1 MQLIIASRNVHKIR
15 ELRSM
20 LRVYKAFDLLSLLDF
35 PNYQPLPNTLD
46 SLEANA
52 IQKAAHAAQML
63 NQWTIADQTALVI
76 PALQGTFDLPND
88 SDAESRKKL
97 LAAMQ
102 HLAES
107 DRQAYFECWVALASP
122 EGLKKCGKGASE
134 GTITTAPRGG
144 NGFGH
149 DCLFMKYDYGKTF
162 SEIDEETK
170 NRISHR
176 RKALD
181 KLHPYLETLALQEV

>member
-20 LRVYKAFDLLSLLDF
+20 LRLYKTFDLLSLLDF
-35 PNYQPLPNTLD
+35 PNYQPLPEVES
-46 SLEANA
+46 SLETSA
-52 IQKAAHAAQML
+52 IQKATHAAQAL
-63 NQWTIADQTALVI
+63 NQWVIADTTALII
-76 PALQGTFDLPND
+76 PSLQDAFDTSSD

-97 LAAMQ
+97 LKAMQ
-102 HLAES
+102 HLPES
-107 DRQAYFECWVALASP
+107 DRQAYFECWIALASP
-122 EGLKKCGKGASE
+122 EGLKKSGKGVSE
-134 GTITTAPRGG
+134 GTIASEQKGG

-149 DCLFMKYDYGKTF
+149 DCLFIKYEYGKTF
-162 SEIDEETK
+162 AEIDEEIK

-181 KLHPYLETLALQEV
+181 RIHPYLETLALQEI